1 MGATLD
7 PASAGSESPTR
18 EGLPVMA
25 SGSKA
30 WSALS
35 AIAAMVASVTAKKL
49 IDGSWR
55 AATGK
60 QPPKNPADPD
70 VRAREAILFAVF
82 SGALGALTRAV
93 AMRRAANYYTRS
105 TGKNVPAK
113 KA

>member
-1 MGATLD
+1 
-7 PASAGSESPTR
+7 
-18 EGLPVMA
+18 MA

-35 AIAAMVASVTAKKL
+35 ALSAMVASITAKKV

-60 QPPKNPADPD
+60 TPPKNPADPD
-70 VRAREAILFAVF
+70 VRTREAILFAVF
-82 SGALGALTRAV
+82 SGAIAALTRTV

-105 TGKNVPAK
+105 TGKTVPSKTGSK